1 MTVCTCLAAPQVL
14 IPTKAPAMSSLNE
27 RPAAGPNQIG
37 APGSAKVMFSGESG
51 APAQCGILEDAAT
64 SREPTYGLCRH
75 AIDVIFN
82 DLDGARFA

>member
-1 MTVCTCLAAPQVL
+1 MSALLQGPIRLALRA
-14 IPTKAPAMSSLNE
+14 
-27 RPAAGPNQIG
+27 R
-37 APGSAKVMFSGESG
+37 AKVMFSGESG
-51 APAQCGILEDAAT
+51 APAQSGMLEDAAT

>member
-27 RPAAGPNQIG
+27 RPAAGPIRL
-37 APGSAKVMFSGESG
+37 ALRARAKVMFSGESG

-75 AIDVIFN
+75 AIDVIFK